1 MNSMPFRQLKS
12 FLKILI
18 GVQYEAVLLQN
29 AFSRKERKTMDRR
42 IRLTALMLAASLLL
56 NIVVLPVHGQED
68 TAPSTAQV
76 SQENEPTKE
85 STEESTETVPAPPQ
99 TTAPSA
105 TMQTQ
110 APTVLEETTQAAETT
125 ETTAQTEPTQ
135 ATQETTEPA
144 ETELALS
151 LFAAEP
157 EIPKKIGDTYQIDSL
172 AQLVG
177 LSTLP
182 ASDYANSN
190 IKIVFKSGD
199 LSSVADQFKGL
210 GSSDAPFAGKLIFN
224 SEGEANLTL
233 SRPLFNYLSSQ
244 ATCAV
249 NNSATGYLQLTDNNA
264 EGALLAEVLTG
275 GGTGSAWKVAVY
287 NSQAEGHPII
297 GTMKSGSS
305 ITLSVK
311 DGYRYPVKAANA
323 GLLCGAMEENTQL
336 TLEHYEQIT
345 EKETGDSV
353 ENAAPSASGAGG
365 GLVGKMGENAALTVA
380 SSLTCASIINAG
392 GTGGSLVGQMGK
404 NAQVTVTGDLTLN
417 VTKVKT
423 ASGAGGSLVG
433 EMGENAT
440 LTVSGSLS
448 CTGKINAGGSG
459 GSLVGQMG
467 KNAQATVTGGLTL
480 NVTEVT
486 AGGSGGSLV
495 GQMGEK
501 AQVKVTG
508 NLALNVTKVTAG
520 GSAGGLVGEMGDG
533 SVLSLPKTNELT
545 VQANLSGSN
554 AGGLVGEMKDG
565 ARLSGLSG
573 TAKVTVSGTV
583 KATQN
588 AGGLIGI
595 AKNLVLDG
603 GMPEVTAAKITGSS
617 TAGGLIGSYTYS
629 KTGDYYNG
637 STGYPSVNVNL
648 SDSGGNVGGLYGYV
662 NVRDTA
668 ENFYLKGEK
677 AVTVTAAKGNSLG
690 GLVGRY
696 EANSLTAQSLTVNTG
711 EVSLSGNGGDSY
723 GGIIGSVHGDNG
735 VYIEVQKA
743 APTCTANNNA
753 ANHVGGLIGKLDGG
767 GHMLRLSGVT
777 ASGLPGNSASGGLVG
792 YMQKGVMYLGE
803 KITITQ
809 PGSGGKNGWVLGDRD
824 NTLVYTDQIWNP
836 KKDTTNDIGGWGQVV
851 RSDKL
856 PGVLTY
862 DATKRAVTVAAP
874 NGAEGTYTVGSA
886 AEFAELALRY
896 QLDETHSLKF
906 ANGDADLNAAQTI
919 QLTAD
924 VNYLENIGI
933 TGFQRDVSNTATVS
947 VTLNGNGHTVTLPD
961 IPVYTG
967 GNNHDRQGLFTKTT
981 NLTASNVTVNGK
993 ITAHAG
999 SALYIGPL
1007 CAETTGTATLEKV
1020 TGNTET
1026 LVDAEPNNTYGIWD
1040 GRIAGILATTPNAS
1054 FTDCEWTGSIVES
1067 TKSDCALGGFYA
1079 RNNERQDTTIFVKNG
1094 RISGKIQKTESKD
1107 NAIVGGLAASLR
1119 DNGTH
1124 KLTIDGLT
1132 VDGLTI
1138 TTNANVASG
1147 GLLGYEWLN
1156 TRATITGVSVKNS
1169 TLDAGTNARFGGL
1182 VYTGSGYWRVQK
1194 GTATAGIHF
1203 VSGNVFTGKSE
1214 QNAPSGL
1221 IVAKGEKNGNTAL
1234 YLEIREDAYKAEGT
1248 TVNIGGS
1255 QYFDEIVG
1263 SNQSGNN
1270 NGIVSIALP
1279 GHALID
1285 RDKCNTYQSQLRGTW
1300 VNGKTRYYYN
1310 LDAYRD
1316 ELGYD
1321 TKTGAIVDSPN
1332 LGTVDNARK
1341 LMLWNAYHDCEENL
1355 RGYFSA
1361 QKGFVI
1367 SGEINLGGYS
1377 FYPTPFINDTS
1388 IQNASITFDY
1398 DAMNGFETGATNK
1411 PLGQSN
1417 SQHYQMHTGIFNG
1430 GTATNKDQK
1439 LNVDGLKLSGTVG
1452 RSATGTGALCCGP
1465 FTGSSIYD
1473 RMYLTIQNVDL
1484 AGIRISEKTGNTDP
1498 VRPLLIYSLGSYS
1511 TLDMSGVKTST
1522 GYDDLKTDKYAA
1534 SSLIGKVGGTTGKE
1548 IRLTF
1553 KGMCLDGRPGRNN
1566 PPMYGTTGCIFSRAL
1581 FLESFDYVETT
1592 SSGVYNFTEAEK
1604 EACTLG
1610 QELSNSTTGN
1620 IHGRN
1625 NDEQRWYYGGKLEG
1639 KLVSGS
1645 ANGWNSFYQNYTRYV
1660 NQLENLAV
1668 GSTQHELDV
1677 NLNTTG
1683 LEIGCGTGTDPYI
1696 ITEFSQLKTLNQ
1708 VLRDGTAEKWPVN
1721 LDTEVLANVQKET
1734 GKSFVDTD
1742 KHTRYNVNVNGG
1754 HVRYTYSPK
1763 SGKWEGEDKSIVE
1776 PAVMRLYLQ
1785 NAHYKLE
1792 EDITADNNWD
1802 GLGHANASQTG
1813 SQIIAFGG
1821 EIDGAGH
1828 TFTIPGSTAS
1838 QFGGLVKY
1846 SMGCVVRNITIE
1858 YTGSISLSC
1867 TEVPNSEISP
1877 SFFGGVVGY
1886 AFGGDTILDGVTV
1899 SIANPP
1905 ETKGEYS
1912 YLAAVGGYVGLVG
1925 GAFNGT
1931 SNGGNNKYNKY
1942 GGGVVFRGRIG
1953 SGLTGGKAEKDSGQ
1967 FYYNP
1972 YVGRVLDGYVL
1983 GDGVSLENTNKNYQI
1998 PNISSGADLNSH
2010 LEIFLSGKN
2019 ATATVKDAQ
2028 GLWLLSAI
2036 ANSGAAAMDKFEA
2049 YSFSR
2054 PRIGSYEKDDTCLG
2068 GVSLTAKTASQ
2079 CYLSK
2084 YVSGDFSKLAA
2095 LLLTIQFTAD
2105 CDMRAYGNGF
2115 RGIGGSY
2122 VCISFGSTFDH
2133 TRQLHIQTVDGTK
2146 SDGNRAV
2153 ITLNQQRNEYET
2165 EKNKW
2170 TVSGSGLFLALRN
2183 AENATFSN
2191 LILSGNTGITYFDES
2206 GSPCEAGKILA
2217 KNSNLWDQQKRAN
2230 MAAAGMLI
2238 SGFCATRD
2246 NAVILNGVTLKDASV
2261 NGGSDSLGCATA
2273 GGFIG
2278 MIGFSTQFQNEA
2290 KFIDC
2295 TYENLTVRA
2304 LIMAGGFA
2312 GYSAAMKVTVSNT
2325 QDVELTGGD
2334 IRTTAPFY
2342 MTVENSSR
2350 QDAGGLFGHIH
2361 LNTVGKITPGALEI
2375 NPAESDAVMT
2385 IRNLKVTG
2393 TVTEANDTTV
2403 GGLVGYESVAK
2414 GQTVTVKGVRL
2425 EGKVELIGGESA
2437 NAKTNVGGLFGF
2449 LSDAKANQWQ
2459 NLPDTAYHLS
2469 VSDVTIGGEPG
2480 SAVRMVN
2487 GRQLGGLIGLVKNPG
2502 GQMTIDQV
2510 SIGSESGSVQ
2520 ILAGSNGSSDCI
2532 TGGLLGMV
2540 CLYPSITLTNIR
2552 LNHAAIIGKG
2562 VSGGVIGQ
2570 IDNQSNNK
2578 DYATKVQMN
2587 NLAIENSDIAAC
2599 NSQSS
2604 VGGLYGYL
2612 SKCSANLTG
2621 YNILLKN
2628 NRIGYLLNDQ
2638 KNNYRWSVPS
2648 EWTGTLPIGLV
2659 NGDNGKA
2666 GIFGGQRY
2674 PNPNGGHSFTLK
2686 FTGVSLVQG
2695 ENTVPTQDFGTALST
2710 GDYLVRADYTGAQ
2723 VNTSSE
2729 NDRYPYVTINPV
2741 SPLTALLGQNVT
2753 GDGACFAGGTSTP
2766 IGEKIRFDSSGTEN
2780 RNLTHTAVEEAR
2792 EYLTGTET
2800 NRPSDMAYFGSFT
2813 GDGDNGDYTG
2823 GNFPVFVIS
2832 TTSTDE
2838 ANRALYSALS
2848 LLTNRVMYGKTI
2860 TNDLDPVPPADMK
2873 LSLTNYVYSG
2883 GQWRESQ
2890 DEGSFTLDEATKRI
2904 RLNGQYDNQRARFT
2918 LLRADFANPADATET
2933 VYTLYLPILVKKVF
2947 NFRFWAAA
2955 LAGTSYIQSSYDDL
2969 NRLAIVSENEKV
2981 TALLGFDYT
2990 RTQEEWQKAVND
3002 GENLLWNFLKQLQ
3015 LSVEL
3020 PDSTRLVLVDRNNQ
3034 DKAWYATASQA
3045 LQKVDSYYEL
3055 KFTGFRD
3062 QTGTNWTPV
3071 TLSQLLPLTARALTE
3086 AEKADET
3093 LTGKFV
3099 ITADKTQATVQ
3110 IGETYY
3116 RKATDEDENQTQY
3129 AITVGELNG
3138 ELSERYYLT
3147 IQAQTEEQRLLN
3159 ILLTCDDRLTN
3170 PAGNG
3175 LPTKRLAASETN
3187 PTNNGFARNG
3197 DENRIIIT
3205 SCFEQTV
3212 SLTTADGQLELISD
3226 GNTTVVADV
3235 NATIQFKDEKSA
3247 QQFQDYASD
3256 QSLSQCFNL
3265 VLYHYYEDGPKTQV
3279 DLTPGTQI
3287 TAEYRYGG
3295 KTWTEHYIVDTAT
3308 RSYRLTFP
3316 EGIPCSDIREHPV
3329 TLTAKLTLDFASSYG
3344 DQFPIRERENEG
3356 ILMAVTSTL
3365 SYTPQTLTSSTLS
3378 TQPPSE
3384 DTLHRHFYRGEVSVA
3399 SLNYDAVGDTEMDSI
3414 NQLGINGFE
3423 GDSAKLRSAAS
3434 YNVSAVSRA
3443 ENAKYLRCT
3452 LTLSPRNNTGT
3463 QPFVSYGA
3471 AVPWINCLTGEK
3483 MKLSLRYT
3491 DSKEEVIEAAN
3502 PTNTENNV
3510 NATYTATFQLNKA
3523 LDKNVPLEISADMT
3537 LLAGAALEVQEMTYA
3552 NYKIR
3557 LEAELLDGNQ
3567 NAISGS
3573 NASDYL
3579 VYTNSRI
3586 YKNIIPRT

>member
-1 MNSMPFRQLKS
+1 
-12 FLKILI
+12 
-18 GVQYEAVLLQN
+18 
-29 AFSRKERKTMDRR
+29 MDRR

-56 NIVVLPVHGQED
+56 NMVVLPVHGQED
-68 TAPSTAQV
+68 TAPSTAQM
-76 SQENEPTKE
+76 SQENEPAE
-85 STEESTETVPAPPQ
+85 EPTEEPTETVPAPPQ
-99 TTAPSA
+99 TTAPS
-105 TMQTQ
+105 TTEQTQ
-110 APTVLEETTQAAETT
+110 APTVPEETTQAAETT
-125 ETTAQTEPTQ
+125 EPTVQTEPTQ

-144 ETELALS
+144 ETEPGLS
-151 LFAAEP
+151 LLAEP
-157 EIPKKIGDTYQIDSL
+157 EIPVKNGNTYRIESL

-182 ASDYANSN
+182 ASDYANSD
-190 IKIVFKSGD
+190 IEIVFKSGD
-199 LSSVADQFKGL
+199 VSSVADQFKGL
-210 GSSDAPFAGKLIFN
+210 GSSSAPFAGNLIFN
-224 SEGEANLTL
+224 GDAEANLTL

-244 ATCAV
+244 ATCTV
-249 NNSATGYLQLTDNNA
+249 NNSANGGYLQLTDNNA
-264 EGALLAEVLTG
+264 AGALLAKVLTG

-287 NSQAEGHPII
+287 NSRAEDVQPYSVPII
-297 GTMKSGSS
+297 GTMEAGSVM
-305 ITLSVK
+305 TLSVK
-311 DGYRYPVKAANA
+311 DGYWYPVKAENA
-323 GLLCGAMEENTQL
+323 GLLCGSMGENAQL

-345 EKETGDSV
+345 AKETEYFV
-353 ENAAPSASGAGG
+353 MATSGAAG
-365 GLVGKMGENAALTVA
+365 GLVGKMGKNAALTVNPDLSFPEKTIQA
-380 SSLTCASIINAG
+380 TGGAGDLVGEMGENATLTVSGSLTCAGIIDAG
-392 GTGGSLVGQMGK
+392 GSGGSLVGQMGK
-404 NAQVTVTGDLTLN
+404 NAQVTVTG
-417 VTKVKT
+417 
-423 ASGAGGSLVG
+423 
-433 EMGENAT
+433 
-440 LTVSGSLS
+440 
-448 CTGKINAGGSG
+448 
-459 GSLVGQMG
+459 
-467 KNAQATVTGGLTL
+467 
-480 NVTEVT
+480 
-486 AGGSGGSLV
+486 
-495 GQMGEK
+495 
-501 AQVKVTG
+501 
-508 NLALNVTKVTAG
+508 NLALNVTEVTAG
-520 GSAGGLVGEMGDG
+520 GSAGGLVGKMAEG
-533 SVLSLPKTNELT
+533 SALSLPGSEELT
-545 VQANLSGSN
+545 VQTNLSGSN

-565 ARLSGLSG
+565 TRLSGLSG
-573 TAKVTVSGTV
+573 TAKVTVTGTV

-588 AGGLIGI
+588 AGGLIGLGE
-595 AKNLVLDG
+595 NLVLDG
-603 GMPEVTAAKITGSS
+603 GMPEVTATKITGSS

-629 KTGDYYNG
+629 KTGNYYDGN
-637 STGYPSVNVNL
+637 GYPSVNVNL
-648 SDSGGNVGGLYGYV
+648 SDSNGNVGGLYGYV
-662 NVRDTA
+662 KNTA
-668 ENFYLKGEK
+668 GDFYLKGEK
-677 AVTVTAAKGNSLG
+677 TVTVTAAKGNSLG
-690 GLVGRY
+690 GLMGRY

-711 EVSLSGNGGDSY
+711 EVSLSGNGNDSY
-723 GGIIGSVHGDNG
+723 GGIIGSVYGNNG

-803 KITITQ
+803 NITIHR

-824 NTLVYTDQIWNP
+824 NTLVYTDQSWDP
-836 KKDTTNDIGGWGQVV
+836 RKGTTNDIGGWGQVV
-851 RSDKL
+851 RSNNL

-862 DATKRAVTVAAP
+862 DATERAVTVAAP
-874 NGAEGTYTVGSA
+874 NGSGGTYTVSSA
-886 AEFAELALRY
+886 AEFAALALRY

-906 ANGDADLNAAQTI
+906 ANGDVNLNAAQTVN
-919 QLTAD
+919 LTAD

-933 TGFQRDVSNTATVS
+933 TGFQRDVSNTAAVS

-967 GNNHDRQGLFTKTT
+967 SNNHDRQGLFTKTT

-999 SALYIGPL
+999 SALYIGAL
-1007 CAETTGTATLEKV
+1007 CAETTGRATLEKV

-1107 NAIVGGLAASLR
+1107 NALVGGLAASLR

-1147 GLLGYEWLN
+1147 GLLGYEWPN
-1156 TRATITGVSVKNS
+1156 TTATITGVSVKNS
-1169 TLDAGTNARFGGL
+1169 TLNAGSNARFGGL

-1194 GTATAGIHF
+1194 GTAAEPYGIHF
-1203 VSGNVFTGKSE
+1203 ASGNAFTGKSE
-1214 QNAPSGL
+1214 QSAPSGL

-1248 TVNIGGS
+1248 AVNIGGS

-1263 SNQSGNN
+1263 SNQSANN

-1285 RDKCNTYQSQLRGTW
+1285 RDNCNTYRSQLGGTW

-1316 ELGYD
+1316 ALGAN
-1321 TKTGAIVDSPN
+1321 TETGVIGESPN
-1332 LGTVDNARK
+1332 LGTVDTAPK
-1341 LMLWNAYHDCEENL
+1341 LMLWNAYHDSENGL
-1355 RGYFSA
+1355 RKYFSK
-1361 QKGFVI
+1361 QTGGFVI
-1367 SGEINLGGYS
+1367 SGEIDLGGYS

-1388 IQNASITFDY
+1388 IPNASITFDY
-1398 DAMNGFETGATNK
+1398 DTMNGFETGASNK
-1411 PLGQSN
+1411 PLGQST

-1430 GTATNKDQK
+1430 GKATDKDQN
-1439 LNVDGLKLSGTVG
+1439 LNVNGLKLSGTVG

-1465 FTGSSIYD
+1465 FTGSSIYA

-1484 AGIRISEKTGNTDP
+1484 AGIRVSSGSAEK
-1498 VRPLLIYSLGSYS
+1498 PLLIYSLGSYS
-1511 TLDMSGVKTST
+1511 TLDMNGVETST
-1522 GYDDLKTDKYAA
+1522 GYEDLNTDSTKYAA
-1534 SSLIGKVGGTTGKE
+1534 SSLIGRVGGTTGKE

-1553 KGMCLDGRPGRNN
+1553 KKMCLDGRPGRNN
-1566 PPMYGTTGCIFSRAL
+1566 AVQYGTTGCIFSRAL
-1581 FLESFDYVETT
+1581 FLESFDYVEA

-1604 EACTLG
+1604 NACTLG
-1610 QELSNSTTGN
+1610 RELSNATDGPVS
-1620 IHGRN
+1620 GRN
-1625 NDEQRWYYGGKLEG
+1625 NDEQRWFYGGKLED

-1645 ANGWNSFYQNYTRYV
+1645 ADGWNSFYRDYQRYV
-1660 NQLENLAV
+1660 NQPENLTV
-1668 GSTQHELDV
+1668 SGNTQHELDV

-1683 LEIGCGTGTDPYI
+1683 LEIGCGTRTDPYI

-1708 VLRDGTAEKWPVN
+1708 VLRDGTAENWPVN
-1721 LDTEVLANVQKET
+1721 LDTEVLANVQK
-1734 GKSFVDTD
+1734 KQSFADTD
-1742 KHTRYNVNVNGG
+1742 EHTRDNVKGG
-1754 HVRYTYSPK
+1754 HVSYTYSP
-1763 SGKWEGEDKSIVE
+1763 EDGLWKAENGTTVE

-1785 NAHYKLE
+1785 NAHYQLE
-1792 EDITADNNWD
+1792 KDITADNSWD
-1802 GLGHANASQTG
+1802 GLGHADSTGQTG

-1846 SMGCVVRNITIE
+1846 SMGSVVRNITVK

-1867 TEVPNSEISP
+1867 TAPPSSEISP

-1899 SIANPP
+1899 TIANPP
-1905 ETKGEYS
+1905 ETKDKYS

-1925 GAFNGT
+1925 GAFSGA
-1931 SNGGNNKYNKY
+1931 SHSGKNKY
-1942 GGGVVFRGRIG
+1942 GGGVVFRGTIG
-1953 SGLTGGKAEKDSGQ
+1953 PGLTGGKAEKDSGQ

-1998 PNISSGADLNSH
+1998 PNISSGASVDSH
-2010 LEIFLSGKN
+2010 LAISRSGNKV
-2019 ATATVKDAQ
+2019 TATVKDAE

-2036 ANSGAAAMDKFEA
+2036 ANSGAAAMNLYEA

-2054 PRIGSYEKDDTCLG
+2054 PRIGSYAMTGTAARKDDTCLG

-2084 YVSGDFSKLAA
+2084 YVSGDFSRLATTSGF
-2095 LLLTIQFTAD
+2095 LLTIRFTAD
-2105 CDMRAYGNGF
+2105 CDMTDYGNGF

-2122 VCISFGSTFDH
+2122 VCINVGTPQDY
-2133 TRQLHIQTVDGTK
+2133 TRQLHIQTVDGK
-2146 SDGNRAV
+2146 ISDDKRAV
-2153 ITLNQQRNEYET
+2153 ITLNQQRNEYVT
-2165 EKNKW
+2165 EKNNW
-2170 TVSGSGLFLALRN
+2170 TVSGSGLFLAVRN
-2183 AENATFSN
+2183 ATDSTFSN
-2191 LILSGNTGITYFDES
+2191 LILSGNTGITYFDDEGKPCQA
-2206 GSPCEAGKILA
+2206 GSILD
-2217 KNSNLWDQQKRAN
+2217 NSNTLWAPQKRAN
-2230 MAAAGMLI
+2230 MAAAGMLM
-2238 SGFCATRD
+2238 SGFCAHRT
-2246 NAVILNGVTLKDASV
+2246 NAVTLNRVTLKDARV
-2261 NGGSDSLGCATA
+2261 NGDSLGCTTA

-2278 MIGFSTQFQNEA
+2278 MIGFNTQFKNEA
-2290 KFIDC
+2290 RFIDC

-2312 GYSAAMKVTVSNT
+2312 GYSGATKVTVSNT
-2325 QDVELTGGD
+2325 KDVELTDGD
-2334 IRTTAPFY
+2334 IRATAPFC
-2342 MTVENSSR
+2342 MNVEDGR

-2361 LNTVGKITPGALEI
+2361 RYDDSTGTLEI
-2375 NPAESDAVMT
+2375 NPEGNAVMT

-2393 TVTEANDTTV
+2393 TVTWTDNTTV

-2425 EGKVELIGGESA
+2425 EGKVELIGGENA
-2437 NAKTNVGGLFGF
+2437 NVRTNVGGLFGY
-2449 LSDAKANQWQ
+2449 LSDVNANHWQ
-2459 NLPDTAYHLS
+2459 GTRDAAYHLS
-2469 VSDVTIGGEPG
+2469 VSDVKIGGEPG
-2480 SAVRMVN
+2480 SAVRMAN
-2487 GRQLGGLIGLVKNPG
+2487 GRQLGGLIGLMKNPG

-2510 SIGSESGSVQ
+2510 SVGSGSGTVQ

-2532 TGGLLGMV
+2532 TGGLLGVV
-2540 CLYPSITLTNIR
+2540 CLYPSMTLSNIR
-2552 LNHAAIIGKG
+2552 LNHAAIIGKRA
-2562 VSGGVIGQ
+2562 SGGAVGQ
-2570 IDNQSNNK
+2570 VENQSWSTDAAYVPK
-2578 DYATKVQMN
+2578 IRLE
-2587 NLAIENSDIAAC
+2587 NLSIENSDIAAC

-2612 SKCSANLTG
+2612 SGCTANLTG
-2621 YNILLKN
+2621 YNILLKD

-2638 KNNYRWSVPS
+2638 KNNYRGSVPS
-2648 EWTGTLPIGLV
+2648 DWSASLPIGLI
-2659 NGDNGKA
+2659 NGKSENT
-2666 GIFGGQRY
+2666 GIFGGQRS
-2674 PNPNGGHSFTLK
+2674 PWDGHSYTLK
-2686 FTGVSLVQG
+2686 FTGVSLVQA

-2710 GDYLVRADYTGAQ
+2710 GDYLVRADYTGVQEETAL
-2723 VNTSSE
+2723 SA
-2729 NDRYPYVTINPV
+2729 YPHVTTNPI

-2753 GDGACFAGGTSTP
+2753 GDGACFDGTTP
-2766 IGEKIRFDSSGTEN
+2766 IGEKIRSESGSKEN

-2792 EYLTGTET
+2792 KYLTDTET

-2860 TNDLDPVPPADMK
+2860 TNDLDPAPPADMK

-2883 GQWRESQ
+2883 GTWQASQ
-2890 DEGSFTLDEATKRI
+2890 EEGSFTLNETTKRI

-2918 LLRADFANPADATET
+2918 LLRADFANPADANET

-2947 NFRFWAAA
+2947 NFRFWASA
-2955 LAGTSYIQSSYDDL
+2955 LTGTSYIQSNYDDL
-2969 NRLAIVSENEKV
+2969 NRLAIASDNEKV

-2990 RTQEEWQKAVND
+2990 RTREEWQKAVND

-3015 LSVEL
+3015 LSVRL

-3045 LQKVDSYYEL
+3045 LQQVDSYYEL
-3055 KFTGFRD
+3055 KFTGFQD
-3062 QTGTNWTPV
+3062 QAGASWTPV

-3099 ITADKTQATVQ
+3099 IAADKTQATVQ
-3110 IGETYY
+3110 IGDTYY
-3116 RKATDEDENQTQY
+3116 RKATDEDKNQTQY

-3147 IQAQTEEQRLLN
+3147 LQTPANSQQLLN
-3159 ILLTCDDRLTN
+3159 ILLTCGDRLTN
-3170 PAGNG
+3170 PVGNG
-3175 LPTKRLAASETN
+3175 LPTKRLPASETN
-3187 PTNNGFARNG
+3187 PTNGFARNG
-3197 DENRIIIT
+3197 DENRIVIA
-3205 SCFEQTV
+3205 SCFSQTV
-3212 SLTTADGQLELISD
+3212 SLTTAESQLEMISD
-3226 GNTTVVADV
+3226 SNTQVKADMT
-3235 NATIQFKDEKSA
+3235 ATIRFKDAESA
-3247 QQFQDYASD
+3247 KQFQNYAGD

-3265 VLYHYYEDGPKTQV
+3265 VFYRYEDGTKTQV
-3279 DLTPGTQI
+3279 NLTPGTQI
-3287 TAEYRYGG
+3287 TAVYRYGG
-3295 KTWTEHYIVDTAT
+3295 NTWTEHYIVDTAT

-3316 EGIPCSDIREHPV
+3316 KEIPCSDIRAHDVE
-3329 TLTAKLTLDFASSYG
+3329 LTAELTLDFASSYVE
-3344 DQFPIRERENEG
+3344 QFPIRQRENEG

-3384 DTLHRHFYRGEVSVA
+3384 DTRYRHFYRGEVSVA

-3423 GDSAKLRSAAS
+3423 GNSAELLSAAS

-3443 ENAKYLRCT
+3443 ENARYLRCT
-3452 LTLSPRNNTGT
+3452 LTLSPRNNTDT

-3471 AVPWINCLTGEK
+3471 AVPWGKCLTGEK

-3491 DSKEEVIEAAN
+3491 DSKEEVIEAVN

-3510 NATYTATFQLNKA
+3510 NATYTATFQLDKV
-3523 LDKNVPLEISADMT
+3523 LDKNVPLEISADMF
-3537 LLAGAALEVQEMTYA
+3537 LLAGEALEANGMTYA

-3557 LEAELLDGNQ
+3557 LEAELLDENQ

>member
-1 MNSMPFRQLKS
+1 MNSLPFRQLKS

-18 GVQYEAVLLQN
+18 GVQYETALFQN

-56 NIVVLPVHGQED
+56 NMVVLPVHGQED
-68 TAPSTAQV
+68 TAPSAAQV

-85 STEESTETVPAPPQ
+85 STEETTATVPAPPQ

-110 APTVLEETTQAAETT
+110 APTVPEETTQAAETT
-125 ETTAQTEPTQ
+125 EPTVQTEPTQ

-144 ETELALS
+144 ETEPALS

-157 EIPKKIGDTYQIDSL
+157 EIPQKDGNTYKIESL

-182 ASDYANSN
+182 ASNYANSN
-190 IKIVFKSGD
+190 IEIVFKSGD

-210 GSSDAPFAGKLIFN
+210 GSSSAPFAGKLIFN
-224 SEGEANLTL
+224 SDAEASLTL

-249 NNSATGYLQLTDNNA
+249 NNSATGYLQLTDKNA
-264 EGALLAEVLTG
+264 EGALLAKVLTA
-275 GGTGSAWKVAVY
+275 GGTGSEWKIAVY
-287 NSQAEGHPII
+287 NSRADDVQPYSVPII
-297 GTMKSGSS
+297 GTMEAGSAM
-305 ITLSVK
+305 TLSVK
-311 DGYRYPVKAANA
+311 DSYRFPVKAANA
-323 GLLCGAMEENTQL
+323 GLLCGAMEENAQL

-345 EKETGDSV
+345 EKETGYFIKD
-353 ENAAPSASGAGG
+353 ASGAGG
-365 GLVGKMGENAALTVA
+365 GLVGKMGKGAALTVKPDLTFPEKTIQA
-380 SSLTCASIINAG
+380 AGGAGDLVGEMGENAILTVAGSLTCAGKIDA

-404 NAQVTVTGDLTLN
+404 NAQVKVTGNLALN
-417 VTKVKT
+417 VTEVKT
-423 ASGAGGSLVG
+423 ASGAGGGLVG
-433 EMGENAT
+433 EMGESAA
-440 LTVSGSLS
+440 LTVSGSLT
-448 CTGKINAGGSG
+448 CAGKINAGGSG

-467 KNAQATVTGGLTL
+467 KNAQ
-480 NVTEVT
+480 
-486 AGGSGGSLV
+486 
-495 GQMGEK
+495 MK
-501 AQVKVTG
+501 VKG
-508 NLALNVTKVTAG
+508 NLALNVTEVTAG
-520 GSAGGLVGEMGDG
+520 GSAGGLVGQMAEG
-533 SVLSLPKTNELT
+533 SALSLPKTNELT
-545 VQANLSGSN
+545 VQTNLSGSN

-603 GMPEVTAAKITGSS
+603 GMSEVTATKITGSS

-668 ENFYLKGEK
+668 ENFYLKGDK
-677 AVTVTAAKGNSLG
+677 TVTVTAAKGNSLG

-723 GGIIGSVHGDNG
+723 GGIIGSVHGNNG

-753 ANHVGGLIGKLDGG
+753 ANNVGGIIGKLDGG

-792 YMQKGVMYLGE
+792 YMQKGVMYLG
-803 KITITQ
+803 KDITITK

-851 RSDKL
+851 RSNNL

-874 NGAEGTYTVGSA
+874 SGAEGTYTVGNA

-896 QLDETHSLKF
+896 QLDETDSLKF
-906 ANGDADLNAAQTI
+906 ANGDANLNAAQTI
-919 QLTAD
+919 DLTAN

-933 TGFQRDVSNTATVS
+933 TGFQRDVSNTAAVN
-947 VTLNGNGHTVTLPD
+947 VTLNGRKDLTVTLPD

-967 GNNHDRQGLFTKTT
+967 GNNHDRQGLFAKTT
-981 NLTASNVTVNGK
+981 NLTASALTLDGK
-993 ITAHAG
+993 ITVHGGGPYMGALCAQTEQTAKLTQVTGRTAILADKDVSGAWISGLITTAFTAEYTNCQWSGIITDESSADNNIGGFFARNDTAG
-999 SALYIGPL
+999 SGIAV
-1007 CAETTGTATLEKV
+1007 TNGTLSGTISKPSTMWA
-1020 TGNTET
+1020 
-1026 LVDAEPNNTYGIWD
+1026 DA
-1040 GRIAGILATTPNAS
+1040 
-1054 FTDCEWTGSIVES
+1054 
-1067 TKSDCALGGFYA
+1067 K
-1079 RNNERQDTTIFVKNG
+1079 
-1094 RISGKIQKTESKD
+1094 
-1107 NAIVGGLAASLR
+1107 VGGLAASLGAVWWGN
-1119 DNGTH
+1119 DHVVN
-1124 KLTIDGLT
+1124 INGLT
-1132 VDGLTI
+1132 VDGLEI
-1138 TTNANVASG
+1138 TTGSNSASG

-1279 GHALID
+1279 DHALID
-1285 RDKCNTYQSQLRGTW
+1285 RDGCNTYQSQLRGTW

-1321 TKTGAIVDSPN
+1321 AKTDTIADSPN
-1332 LGTVDNARK
+1332 LGIVDNARK

-1361 QKGFVI
+1361 QRGFVI
-1367 SGEINLGGYS
+1367 SKEINLGGYS

-1398 DAMNGFETGATNK
+1398 DTMNDLETGANNK

-1430 GTATNKDQK
+1430 GTATNKDQN
-1439 LNVDGLKLSGTVG
+1439 LNVNGLKLSGTVG

-1484 AGIRISEKTGNTDP
+1484 AGIRISEKTGNTDQ
-1498 VRPLLIYSLGSYS
+1498 VCPLLIYSLGSYS
-1511 TLDMSGVKTST
+1511 TLDMNGVKTST
-1522 GYDDLKTDKYAA
+1522 GYDALNADSTKYAA
-1534 SSLIGKVGGTTGKE
+1534 SSLIGRVGGTTGKE

-1566 PPMYGTTGCIFSRAL
+1566 TPMYGTTGCIFSRAL

-1592 SSGVYNFTEAEK
+1592 SSGVYNFTEAER

-1610 QELSNSTTGN
+1610 RELSNSADGPVS
-1620 IHGRN
+1620 GRN
-1625 NDEQRWYYGGKLEG
+1625 NNEQRWYYGGKLEG

-1660 NQLENLAV
+1660 YQLENLTV

-1696 ITEFSQLKTLNQ
+1696 ITEFSQLRTLNQ

-1721 LDTEVLANVQKET
+1721 LDTEVLVNVQNKQ
-1734 GKSFVDTD
+1734 SFADTD
-1742 KHTRYNVNVNGG
+1742 EHTRYDVKNG
-1754 HVRYTYSPK
+1754 HVSYTYSPK
-1763 SGKWEGEDKSIVE
+1763 SGKWEAKDNPDVT

-1792 EDITADNNWD
+1792 ENITADNNWD
-1802 GLGHANASQTG
+1802 GLGHADSTGQTG

-1821 EIDGAGH
+1821 EIDGGGK

-1846 SMGCVVRNITIE
+1846 SMGSVVRNITIE

-1905 ETKGEYS
+1905 ETKGSHS

-1953 SGLTGGKAEKDSGQ
+1953 SGLTGGKAEENSGQ

-1983 GDGVSLENTNKNYQI
+1983 GDGVSLDNTNKNYQI
-1998 PNISSGADLNSH
+1998 PNISSAASVNSH

-2095 LLLTIQFTAD
+2095 QLLTIRFTAD

-2133 TRQLHIQTVDGTK
+2133 TRQLHIQTVDGRK
-2146 SDGNRAV
+2146 SDGERAV

-2170 TVSGSGLFLALRN
+2170 TVSGSGLFLAVRN
-2183 AENATFSN
+2183 AANATFSN
-2191 LILSGNTGITYFDES
+2191 LILSGKTGITYFD
-2206 GSPCEAGKILA
+2206 GNGKPCQAKSILDM
-2217 KNSNLWDQQKRAN
+2217 NNGLWDQSKRAN

-2246 NAVILNGVTLKDASV
+2246 NAVILNGVTLQNASV
-2261 NGGSDSLGCATA
+2261 NGDSDSLGCATA

-2375 NPAESDAVMT
+2375 NPEGNAIMT
-2385 IRNLKVTG
+2385 IRNLTVKNTATG
-2393 TVTEANDTTV
+2393 VNDITV
-2403 GGLVGYESVAK
+2403 GGLVGYENVAK

-2425 EGKVELIGGESA
+2425 EGKVELIGGEST
-2437 NAKTNVGGLFGF
+2437 NARTNVGGLFGF
-2449 LSDAKANQWQ
+2449 LSDSNNANNQWSVTSDKVY
-2459 NLPDTAYHLS
+2459 NLS
-2469 VSDVTIGGEPG
+2469 VSNVTIGGEPG
-2480 SAVRMVN
+2480 SAVRMAN
-2487 GRQLGGLIGLVKNPG
+2487 GRQMGGLIGLVRNPG

-2510 SIGSESGSVQ
+2510 SIGSESGPVQ

-2612 SKCSANLTG
+2612 SRCSANLTG
-2621 YNILLKN
+2621 YNILLKD

-2638 KNNYRWSVPS
+2638 KNNYRGSVPN

-2659 NGDNGKA
+2659 NGNSGKA
-2666 GIFGGQRY
+2666 GIFGGQR
-2674 PNPNGGHSFTLK
+2674 NPGGSAYSFTLK
-2686 FTGVSLVQG
+2686 FTGVSLVQA

-2710 GDYLVRADYTGAQ
+2710 GDYLVRADYTGVQ
-2723 VNTSSE
+2723 DNTGSE
-2729 NDRYPYVTINPV
+2729 NDRYPYVTINPL
-2741 SPLTALLGQNVT
+2741 SPLKALLGQNVT
-2753 GDGACFAGGTSTP
+2753 GDGACFAGTPP
-2766 IGEKIRFDSSGTEN
+2766 IGEKIRSESGSTEN

-2813 GDGDNGDYTG
+2813 GDGDNGAYTG

-2860 TNDLDPVPPADMK
+2860 TNDLDPAPPADMK
-2873 LSLTNYVYSG
+2873 LSLTNYVYSD
-2883 GQWRESQ
+2883 GQWKETQ
-2890 DEGSFTLDEATKRI
+2890 EDGSFTLNETTKRI
-2904 RLNGQYDNQRARFT
+2904 RLNGQYDNQRARFS
-2918 LLRADFANPADATET
+2918 LLRADFANPADANET

-2947 NFRFWAAA
+2947 NFRFWASA
-2955 LAGTSYIQSSYDDL
+2955 LAGTSYIQSNYDDL

-2990 RTQEEWQKAVND
+2990 RTREEWQKAVND

-3015 LSVEL
+3015 LSVKL
-3020 PDSTRLVLVDRNNQ
+3020 PDSTRLVLVDRNNR

-3055 KFTGFRD
+3055 KFTSFRD
-3062 QTGTNWTPV
+3062 QAGTSWTPV
-3071 TLSQLLPLTARALTE
+3071 TLSQLLPLTAAELT
-3086 AEKADET
+3086 AEQKADGSI
-3093 LTGKFV
+3093 TGKFV
-3099 ITADKTQATVQ
+3099 IAADKTQATVQ
-3110 IGETYY
+3110 IGDTYY
-3116 RKATDEDENQTQY
+3116 RKATDEDKNQTQY

-3235 NATIQFKDEKSA
+3235 NATIQFKDTESA
-3247 QQFQDYASD
+3247 NRFQDYASD
-3256 QSLSQCFNL
+3256 QKLSQCFNL

-3287 TAEYRYGG
+3287 TAVYRYGEN
-3295 KTWTEHYIVDTAT
+3295 TWTKHYIVDTAT

-3316 EGIPCSDIREHPV
+3316 EGIPCSDIKAHPV
-3329 TLTAKLTLDFASSYG
+3329 TLTAELTLDFASSYA
-3344 DQFPIRERENEG
+3344 DQFPIRERKNEG

-3452 LTLSPRNNTGT
+3452 LTLSPRDNTGT

-3483 MKLSLRYT
+3483 MKLSLCYT
-3491 DSKEEVIEAAN
+3491 DSQKEVIEAAN
-3502 PTNTENNV
+3502 PTNTQDYV
-3510 NATYTATFQLNKA
+3510 SATYTATFQLNKA

-3537 LLAGAALEVQEMTYA
+3537 LLAGAALEANGMTYA

-3557 LEAELLDGNQ
+3557 LEAELLDEKLNTI
-3567 NAISGS
+3567 NGS